1 MPVHIAFYTPNMSTK
16 KRRPSFQSA
25 ALEFEIYDF
34 NMEALRK
41 IQNDAMTRESRTS
54 YIVPSNT
61 VLTDSSEVADN
72 VVVVP
77 LSGVDSSEIDYE
89 EPYIHSMV
97 HPRLNGDRI
106 ACLMLAHDEVALT
119 HMAPH
124 WAGASLYDALNVLW
138 LFDDIPV
145 VSQYYIS
152 DDVFEQITKS
162 NAIEDDHKCLTPEE
176 QQAWKKVA
184 AEADHMGVFE
194 IVNLIEFTPLG
205 ETPSTDNLNTL
216 AL

>member
-1 MPVHIAFYTPNMSTK
+1 MVKSNKQRLPGF
-16 KRRPSFQSA
+16 RSA
-25 ALEFEIYDF
+25 ALKLDIDDF
-34 NMEALRK
+34 NIDALRK
-41 IQNDAMTRESRTS
+41 LQNDAMTRESLTG
-54 YIVPSNT
+54 YVVPSNT
-61 VLTDSSEVADN
+61 VLSDSAEVTDN
-72 VVVVP
+72 IVVVP

-89 EPYIHSMV
+89 EPYFHSMV

-106 ACLMLAHDEVALT
+106 ACVMLAHDEVALT

-145 VSQYYIS
+145 VSRYYIS
-152 DDVFEQITKS
+152 DDVFEQMTKS

-194 IVNLIEFTPLG
+194 IVNLTEFTPLG
-205 ETPSTDNLNTL
+205 ETPSTDNPSTL
-216 AL
+216 VL